1 MSINKIV
8 ILKDALMI
16 GEDRIAPP
24 FKKEKI
30 DAILGC
36 PQKYQNETMQAS
48 NIYVWNDLGMGCY
61 YNEVSD
67 EYDDLF
73 LTVEDNEYKYTNT
86 VFQGELLVDKKSYLD
101 CSWKET
107 MTNYYETKYGCFE
120 FVRFLGKQL
129 PIKVDIYYR
138 KPRSNKYKLKKIKEQ
153 EIVFDNFNFKLA
165 VIQKLMYEKELL
177 LPKFDIYEFCDE
189 YEKRDIDPIEEGYD
203 KPIKEV
209 MDWFKKYQIPL
220 SLADEVDEIC
230 MDGGDD
236 IYLQIMPNWD
246 GEDDFYDINQISIEE
261 VSQFKNL
268 KKLTLMSTNIEE
280 IREKLKT
287 LNIDIEQY

>member
-1 MSINKIV
+1 
-8 ILKDALMI
+8 
-16 GEDRIAPP
+16 
-24 FKKEKI
+24 
-30 DAILGC
+30 
-36 PQKYQNETMQAS
+36 
-48 NIYVWNDLGMGCY
+48 
-61 YNEVSD
+61 
-67 EYDDLF
+67 
-73 LTVEDNEYKYTNT
+73 
-86 VFQGELLVDKKSYLD
+86 
-101 CSWKET
+101 
-107 MTNYYETKYGCFE
+107 
-120 FVRFLGKQL
+120 
-129 PIKVDIYYR
+129 
-138 KPRSNKYKLKKIKEQ
+138 
-153 EIVFDNFNFKLA
+153 
-165 VIQKLMYEKELL
+165 
-177 LPKFDIYEFCDE
+177 
-189 YEKRDIDPIEEGYD
+189 
-203 KPIKEV
+203 